1 MSMKDEITK
10 GIGAHGKW
18 KQRIL
23 VAIQTGQ
30 SEWTPA
36 KVRQDNQCDFG
47 KWLYSRSSQE
57 QASPHFDKVKELHAH
72 FHTVAGGVLEM
83 ALTGDKTK
91 AESAVTMDSEY
102 RTVSGELTKEM
113 MAWKREAPE

>member
-1 MSMKDEITK
+1 MSIEDEITK

-18 KQRIL
+18 KQRI
-23 VAIQTGQ
+23 VSAIQTGE

-36 KVRQDNQCDFG
+36 MVRQDNQCDFG
-47 KWLYSRSSQE
+47 KWLYACSPKDK
-57 QASPHFDKVKELHAH
+57 ASPHYEKVKELHAH

-83 ALTGDKTK
+83 ALTGDKAK

-102 RTVSGELTKEM
+102 RAVSGNLTSEM
-113 MAWKREAPE
+113 MAWKRDAS